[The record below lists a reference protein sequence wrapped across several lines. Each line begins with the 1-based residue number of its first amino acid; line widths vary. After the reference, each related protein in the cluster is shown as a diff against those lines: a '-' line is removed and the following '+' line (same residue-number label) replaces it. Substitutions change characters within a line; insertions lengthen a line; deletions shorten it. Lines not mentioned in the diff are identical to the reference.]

1 MGFFYDPV
9 CACIS
14 KERWG
19 FIWWSFVHDSPFFSL
34 TTGNIMA
41 LLTSW
46 IFVHIICSFWLL
58 QSPSREVDRSIS
70 GWVRCMITSVILCVG
85 EFKLTIRRNVYL
97 QSSARILVQ
106 GENSCLFFFFFV
118 FRLYFTFPVII
129 FFSSHVRHIFIG
141 THPITLAI
149 LHVCHMDGFVFV
161 CRIIWYQNILTGV
174 VGYKFR

>member
-19 FIWWSFVHDSPFFSL
+19 FIWCCWSFFHDSTFFSL
-34 TTGNIMA
+34 TTGNLMA

-58 QSPSREVDRSIS
+58 QSPSREVDRPIL
-70 GWVRCMITSVILCVG
+70 GWVCCMITSVILCVG
-85 EFKLTIRRNVYL
+85 EFKLTIRGNIYL

-106 GENSCLFFFFFV
+106 GENSCLFICISP
-118 FRLYFTFPVII
+118 LLHISCHN

-149 LHVCHMDGFVFV
+149 LHVCHMYMSHCV
-161 CRIIWYQNILTGV
+161 CL
-174 VGYKFR
+174 